1 MYEGLLILG
10 DIGVS
15 FLLRAKIVYQG
26 VAEVN

>member
-1 MYEGLLILG
+1 MYEGLLISG